1 MSAILRDGEPTTS
14 EEGHPLRE
22 RPGRMVAQCAELEGP
37 GGTWPCPPQPCKCVL
52 VTDLVSD
59 GSLTWEFVL
68 RTGAASWDYTSNAG
82 DVFKKRAGLQ

>member
-1 MSAILRDGEPTTS
+1 MQSWKAREEP
-14 EEGHPLRE
+14 GL
-22 RPGRMVAQCAELEGP
+22 A
-37 GGTWPCPPQPCKCVL
+37 PPQPCKCVL